1 MKDIAEYTSTTSPYE
16 LLSLLTDKI
25 VKGELTTFQ
34 GLHEYCAAL
43 PDSPKTEAILRRAFD
58 LQKKLYWGYF
68 KDISPSTHPK
78 VWSKVVVPDRKYRFA
93 GDIKRLATIPDLYMS
108 IIDIHGYTKFCQKH
122 RHNMSMLDLL
132 DRILQQDVP
141 AIAAARGV
149 VSRRARGDEILL
161 LAGSAHELFEVVFLI
176 MKLLAKE
183 SPAGKPDS
191 SAKAASSSK
200 PGEGESGLPA
210 FQISAG
216 IAGGAKYSQL
226 VITRDG
232 DLSGSIVNT
241 AARLQARANK
251 ISPERTKIL
260 IASVTYQKI
269 RNLPKGAP
277 RYEYSSAVDFFDT
290 GLVEFKGINVSVMDT
305 IFLPEEKSRVEYR
318 DRMGSLYDSVRQG
331 LWGSKIFADA
341 LNLMARIFSA
351 NPGGFTDAATGEP
364 IDATDSISAM
374 SRIKKMQTLFA
385 AERYEQAIAEFNG
398 LVSDYSRARERDL
411 VVIEYLN
418 IVRKN
423 YRKLLD
429 SFAKMLDREIDERLE
444 AIFLNQN
451 DRTNYRTLEKHHA
464 MFSNVRDA
472 ARLKVPDRK
481 AIWAKAAESSADKL
495 GVSIKARK

>member
-1 MKDIAEYTSTTSPYE
+1 MKDIAEYSSATSPYE

-34 GLHEYCAAL
+34 TLHEYCAPL

-58 LQKKLYWGYF
+58 LQKKLYWGF
-68 KDISPSTHPK
+68 FRDISPSTHSK

-93 GDIKRLATIPDLYMS
+93 GDIKRLATIPDVYMA

-132 DRILQQDVP
+132 DRVLQQDIP
-141 AIAAARGV
+141 ALAAAHGV

-161 LAGSAHELFEVVFLI
+161 LAGSASELFEVVFLI
-176 MKLLAKE
+176 KRRLAKE
-183 SPAGKPDS
+183 SPSGKAEP
-191 SAKAASSSK
+191 SK
-200 PGEGESGLPA
+200 PGDAESGLPS

-251 ISPERTKIL
+251 ISPDRTKIL
-260 IASVTYQKI
+260 IASVTYQKL
-269 RNLPKGAP
+269 RTQPKGAP

-351 NPGGFTDAATGEP
+351 NPGGFTDDATGAP
-364 IDATDSISAM
+364 LDATDSISAM
-374 SRIKKMQTLFA
+374 QRIKKMQTLFA
-385 AERYEQAIAEFNG
+385 AERYEQAIADFNG
-398 LVSDYSRARERDL
+398 LVADYSKARERDL
-411 VVIEYLN
+411 IVIEYLN

-429 SFAKMLDREIDERLE
+429 AYARSLDREIDEHLE

-451 DRTNYRTLEKHHA
+451 DRNNYRTLDKHHS

-481 AIWAKAAESSADKL
+481 AIWARAAESSAAKL

>member
-1 MKDIAEYTSTTSPYE
+1 MKDIAEYTSSTSPYE

-34 GLHEYCAAL
+34 ALREYCAAL
-43 PDSPKTEAILRRAFD
+43 PDSPKTEAVFRRAFD
-58 LQKKLYWGYF
+58 LQKKLYWGFF
-68 KDISPSTHPK
+68 KDISPASHPK
-78 VWSKVVVPDRKYRFA
+78 VWSKVVVADRKFRFA
-93 GDIKRLATIPDLYMS
+93 GDIKRLATIPDVYMA
-108 IIDIHGYTKFCQKH
+108 IIDIHGYTKFCQKY

-132 DRILQQDVP
+132 DRVLQQDIP
-141 AIAAARGV
+141 ALAAAHGV

-161 LAGSAHELFEVVFLI
+161 LAGSASELFEVVFLI
-176 MKLLAKE
+176 KRRMAKE
-183 SPAGKPDS
+183 SASSKSEASAKS
-191 SAKAASSSK
+191 SAAPK
-200 PGEGESGLPA
+200 PGEAENGLPA

-251 ISPERTKIL
+251 LSPERTKIL
-260 IASVTYQKI
+260 LASVTYQK
-269 RNLPKGAP
+269 LKMQPKGSAH
-277 RYEYSSAVDFFDT
+277 YEYSSAVDFFDT
-290 GLVEFKGINVSVMDT
+290 GMVEFKGINVSVIDT
-305 IFLPEEKSRVEYR
+305 IFLPDEASRVEYR

-331 LWGSKIFADA
+331 LWGTRIFADA

-351 NPGGFTDAATGEP
+351 HPGGFTDEETGSP
-364 IDATDSISAM
+364 LDATDSISAM
-374 SRIKKMQTLFA
+374 QRIKKMQSLFA
-385 AERYEQAIAEFNG
+385 AERYEQAVADFNG
-398 LVSDYSRARERDL
+398 LVADYSKACERDL
-411 VVIEYLN
+411 IVIEYLN

-429 SFAKMLDREIDERLE
+429 AFAKSLDREIDEHLE

-451 DRTNYRTLEKHHA
+451 DRTNYRTLDKHHA
-464 MFSNVRDA
+464 MFSSVRDA

-481 AIWAKAAESSADKL
+481 AIWARSAESSAASL